1 MRKRTRFVDATH
13 VHIVALLE
21 PNDLFEGSS
30 GADHQDQQERIPVR
44 F

>member
-13 VHIVALLE
+13 VRIVALLE

-30 GADHQDQQERIPVR
+30 GADVQDQHERIPVR

>member
-30 GADHQDQQERIPVR
+30 GAAQDQQERIPVR